1 MGSLLPKR
9 WRRSILGRAR
19 LARREPRPSRAL
31 TTPQDRRKLESESNG
46 MDAPALKGIN
56 VPKWKCV
63 VIHLKVK
70 GACHE
75 AYDDR
80 IGFGKTDI
88 PSAFSGP

>member
-1 MGSLLPKR
+1 
-9 WRRSILGRAR
+9 
-19 LARREPRPSRAL
+19 
-31 TTPQDRRKLESESNG
+31 
-46 MDAPALKGIN
+46 MDASDSQRRPGDLRRVVARAAPLIPTASD

-88 PSAFSGP
+88 PSAFS